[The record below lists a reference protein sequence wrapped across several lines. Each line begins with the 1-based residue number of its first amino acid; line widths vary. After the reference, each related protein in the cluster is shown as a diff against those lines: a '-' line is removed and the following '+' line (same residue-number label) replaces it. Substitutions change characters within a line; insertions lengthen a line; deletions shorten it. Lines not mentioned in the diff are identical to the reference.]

1 MEMGVVLVRFWYKI
15 SQPLD
20 GIIWLFVVST
30 SFMNFSL
37 LNNRSE
43 EFPRSG
49 VAFPDCSKFWDEV
62 LYDGTKPGMEEPQLC
77 GGEKDVSCVLRQM
90 SDQRGGLKFVSWYLR
105 CNLCLS
111 TLHFGEGRFQRK
123 SFHSIDLQV
132 ARPLGTLGQEAN
144 LLGLVRGHTLPKTR
158 TFALWKVERKHN
170 TDLVS

>member
-1 MEMGVVLVRFWYKI
+1 MEVWIAPVWLRDEVSK
-15 SQPLD
+15 PLD
-20 GIIWLFVVST
+20 GIIWLFVVAA
-30 SFMNFSL
+30 SFLHSPL
-37 LNNRSE
+37 LDDWCE
-43 EFPRSG
+43 EISRSG
-49 VAFPDCSKFWDEV
+49 VAFPDGSKFWDEV

-111 TLHFGEGRFQRK
+111 TVHFGEGRFQRK

>member
-62 LYDGTKPGMEEPQLC
+62 LYDGTKPGMEESDF
-77 GGEKDVSCVLRQM
+77 GRGEKYTSRVLWQVS
-90 SDQRGGLKFVSWYLR
+90 
-105 CNLCLS
+105 
-111 TLHFGEGRFQRK
+111 
-123 SFHSIDLQV
+123 
-132 ARPLGTLGQEAN
+132 
-144 LLGLVRGHTLPKTR
+144 
-158 TFALWKVERKHN
+158 ERA
-170 TDLVS
+170 